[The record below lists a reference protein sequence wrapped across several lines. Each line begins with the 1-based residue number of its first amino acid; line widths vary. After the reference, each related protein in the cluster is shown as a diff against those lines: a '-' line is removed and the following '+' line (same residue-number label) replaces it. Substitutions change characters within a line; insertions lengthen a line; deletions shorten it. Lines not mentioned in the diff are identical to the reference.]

1 MKEEAPREDPAVL
14 NAAELIELSRLA
26 FARHYPAR
34 AVIVTEG
41 EDTDALYVILEG
53 RAKAY
58 VSDAGGREAVL
69 SIMGAGEYFGELAI
83 DERPRSASVMT
94 LEPSRLLVVPRE
106 KFRAFLAE
114 HPDFTFHFIRKLIHR
129 IRELTKI
136 VGNLSLL
143 DVYGRIARLL
153 IESAI
158 EENGVQVV
166 PERLTQADIASRV
179 GCSRE
184 MVSRIFKELT
194 RGGYISV
201 DDSHRIV
208 ILRKPPEKW

>member
-1 MKEEAPREDPAVL
+1 MKEETVREDPAIL
-14 NAAELIELSRLA
+14 SATELLELSRLA
-26 FARHYPAR
+26 FTRHYPAR

-41 EDTDALYVILEG
+41 EETDALYVILEG

-58 VSDAGGREAVL
+58 VSDPGGREAVL
-69 SIMGAGEYFGELAI
+69 SLMGAGEYFGELAI

-114 HPDFTFHFIRKLIHR
+114 NPDFTFHFIRKLIHR
-129 IRELTKI
+129 IRELTKF

-153 IESAI
+153 LESAV
-158 EENGVQVV
+158 EEDGRQVV
-166 PERLTQADIASRV
+166 RERLTQADIASRV

-194 RGGYISV
+194 RGGYIAV
-201 DDSHRIV
+201 EDDHRIV
-208 ILRKPPEKW
+208 ILKKPPEKW

>member
-1 MKEEAPREDPAVL
+1 MKDEPAKDDANVL
-14 NAAELIELSRLA
+14 SADDVARLSKLA
-26 FARHYPAR
+26 YARQFPAR

-41 EDTDALYVILEG
+41 EETDALYVILEG

-58 VSDAGGREAVL
+58 VSDAAGKEAVL
-69 SIMGAGEYFGELAI
+69 SIMGPGEYFGELSI

-94 LEPSRLLVVPRE
+94 LEPARLLVIPNE

-114 HPDFTFHFIRKLIHR
+114 DPEFTLHFIRKLMHR
-129 IRELTKI
+129 IRELTKL
-136 VGNLSLL
+136 VGSLTLL
-143 DVYGRIARLL
+143 DAYGRVARLL
-153 IESAI
+153 LESAV

-166 PERLTQADIASRV
+166 PGRLTQADVASRV

-194 RGGYISV
+194 RGGYIVV
-201 DDSHRIV
+201 DGEHRITIV
-208 ILRKPPEKW
+208 KRPPDKW